1 MYHDNFSIPQGINQ
15 VSSLH
20 YDLSVHI
27 SVMSQTC
34 LFICDLELSLFPSL
48 AMAIMHSTKTEATRC
63 VKDLAHTTG
72 GGGA

>member
-1 MYHDNFSIPQGINQ
+1 MYHDNFNIPQGINQ

-27 SVMSQTC
+27 SGMSQTW
-34 LFICDLELSLFPSL
+34 FICDLELSLFPSL

-63 VKDLAHTTG
+63 VKDLAHTLG
-72 GGGA
+72 EA